1 MEIQMI
7 LTDSGNNDHL
17 VCWIAVALL
26 LTSFSL
32 GDAAIIA
39 ACASL
44 VTIGQ
49 LVACAVSFALVG
61 SGLLFTVW
69 QMRRS

>member
-1 MEIQMI
+1 ML
-7 LTDSGNNDHL
+7 LTDSRNNDHL
-17 VCWIAVALL
+17 VCWIAIALL
-26 LTSFSL
+26 VISFTL

-44 VTIGQ
+44 ITIGQ
-49 LVACAVSFALVG
+49 LVACAVLFALVS

-69 QMRRS
+69 QMRRW